1 MEHRIALS
9 RSIAAPP
16 SAVWRVLTDIDDAA
30 RTLSGVTGIE
40 RLDATGYE
48 VGTRWRETR
57 VMFGKSATEEMRVA
71 EVEPERRT
79 VVTAESGGTTYRT
92 VFELAPRGDGT
103 ELSVEFSGATESPGL
118 FTRIM
123 MTVFGPLAMRATS
136 KALQRDLDDIAT
148 AAERTTL

>member
-16 SAVWRVLTDIDDAA
+16 SAVWRVLTDIDEAA

-57 VMFGKSATEEMRVA
+57 VMFR
-71 EVEPERRT
+71 
-79 VVTAESGGTTYRT
+79 
-92 VFELAPRGDGT
+92 
-103 ELSVEFSGATESPGL
+103 
-118 FTRIM
+118 
-123 MTVFGPLAMRATS
+123 
-136 KALQRDLDDIAT
+136 
-148 AAERTTL
+148 